1 MLEKARRAV
10 LRRGLSRE
18 DADEIVHEAFIKI
31 DAYEKA
37 NAVQSREGLIVTTAV
52 NLSIDHQ
59 RRSARAPFL
68 QHPNVQLVVSG
79 DPDPS
84 EIVEARARLAHLSEG
99 IGQLNEK
106 SRRILLLRR
115 LDNLSYAEIAEREQ
129 ISVAA
134 VEKQVARA
142 TLKLMDWMKSW

>member
-31 DAYEKA
+31 DAYAQTSE
-37 NAVQSREGLIVTTAV
+37 VRSQEGLLVSTAI
-52 NLSIDHQ
+52 NLSIDSQ
-59 RRSARAPFL
+59 RRSARAPFV
-68 QHPNVQLVVSG
+68 QHPNVQLVSST
-79 DPDPS
+79 DPDPAD
-84 EIVEARARLAHLSEG
+84 IVDARAKLEHLSAGIAHL
-99 IGQLNEK
+99 NERT
-106 SRRILLLRR
+106 RRILLLRR

-129 ISVAA
+129 MSVAA

-142 TLKLMDWMKSW
+142 TLKLMQWMESL